1 MSHKTHTHQPPT
13 GVRRSL
19 RQMTVP
25 AAIAYVILTVLTL
38 LARVVMFVA
47 ALVADVAERLA
58 DAGSTA
64 CAVARG
70 PVLVTTAGH
79 AGGAA

>member
-1 MSHKTHTHQPPT
+1 MNQQT
-13 GVRRSL
+13 RRTL

-25 AAIAYVILTVLTL
+25 AAIAYVVITVLTL
-38 LARVVMFVA
+38 LARVIGLVA
-47 ALVADVAERLA
+47 ALIADVTERLA
-58 DAGSTA
+58 DAGDTA

-70 PVLVTTAGH
+70 PVLVTTTGP

>member
-1 MSHKTHTHQPPT
+1 MSHKTQAFRPPT
-13 GVRRSL
+13 GARRTL

-25 AAIAYVILTVLTL
+25 AAIAYVLLTVLTL
-38 LARVVMFVA
+38 LARVVCLVA
-47 ALVADVAERLA
+47 ALVAEVAERLA

-70 PVLVTTAGH
+70 PVLVTSHT
-79 AGGAA
+79 GGAA